1 MQLDT
6 RLRFDSLVVGA
17 GNRLAVAAAR
27 AVAESPGAVYNPLF
41 IYGGTGLGKTH
52 LLCSV
57 GHLAAALQPQL
68 EIEYLSLDE
77 FVEQLHASVSAGQMD
92 SFSRRYER
100 VGLLLIDDVQFLTGR
115 RETQAELLRL
125 FERMQAIGGQVV
137 LTSDRPPAEI
147 PDVDER
153 LISRLSGG
161 LIVDV
166 TAPDYET
173 RVAIL
178 RANCEERHLEFTNGV
193 LEELARFNFNNVRAL
208 QGALNR
214 LVAAKAVTVEEEEK
228 EKVEA
233 AAKAP
238 PKPAPR
244 ERPTG
249 EFENFLSEVTT
260 VVQQQ
265 VESWQARLREAVAY
279 WNGEGYRT
287 AVLERALTL
296 TKAPDV
302 AGLLATFTAAVEH
315 LRDLE
320 RTAADVDLA
329 LGSDPVFRDPERM
342 AAAEDLVER
351 ALAGET
357 PPGGPSPAF
366 TRDAFEMG
374 TSNQLA
380 VHAADAVIAS
390 PGTKYNPLLIH
401 GASGVGKTHLLHAIG
416 NALVQA
422 RGSRLVVACVHA
434 QQFIDELIA
443 AIQGG
448 TIERWRARY
457 RGVDVLMIDDVQFVA
472 DKERTQEELFLLFN
486 EIVGAGKQV
495 VLTSDQ
501 PPAAIPDLEA
511 RLRSR
516 FEGGLVV
523 PVQAPDRALR
533 EKLFARFLAAAGRES
548 DAHLLTLLGQQPVQS
563 VREIIGVVNRLGA
576 SADAAG
582 APLDARLVRRELGA
596 VTPYAGVPVVTQIN
610 DERDPAFMDA
620 EKVVWDWPEVGAR
633 VIEDFR

>member
-1 MQLDT
+1 VQLDA

-52 LLCSV
+52 LLCAV

-68 EIEYLSLDE
+68 EVEYLSLDE

-92 SFSRRYER
+92 AFSRRYER

-125 FERMQAIGGQVV
+125 FERMQAAGGQVV

-178 RANCEERHLEFTNGV
+178 RANCEERGLEFTSGV

-214 LVAAKAVTVEEEEK
+214 LVAAKAVSTEEEPAPPE
-228 EKVEA
+228 
-233 AAKAP
+233 P
-238 PKPAPR
+238 PKPAPV

-265 VESWQARLREAVAY
+265 VESWQARLREAIAY

-287 AVLERALTL
+287 AVLDRALTL
-296 TKAPDV
+296 RKAPDV
-302 AGLLATFTAAVEH
+302 GGLLATFTAAVEH

-320 RTAADVDLA
+320 ATAVEVDLA

-357 PPGGPSPAF
+357 PPSGPSAAF
-366 TRDAFEMG
+366 TRDGYEMG

-380 VHAADAVIAS
+380 VHAADAVITT

-422 RGSRLVVACVHA
+422 RGSRMVVACVHA

-448 TIERWRARY
+448 TVERWRARY
-457 RGVDVLMIDDVQFVA
+457 RGVDALMIDDVQFVA

-486 EIVGAGKQV
+486 EIVAAGKQI

-523 PVQAPDRALR
+523 PIQAPDRALR
-533 EKLFARFLAAAGRES
+533 EKLFARFLTQAGR
-548 DAHLLTLLGQQPVQS
+548 DHDPHLLTLLGQQPVQS

-576 SADAAG
+576 VAHAAG
-582 APLDARLVRRELGA
+582 APLDAKLVRRELGA
-596 VTPYAGVPVVTQIN
+596 VTPYAGVPVVAQSS
-610 DERDPAFMDA
+610 DERDQAFMDA
-620 EKVVWDWPEVGAR
+620 EKIVWDWPEVGAR
-633 VIEDFR
+633 IIEEFR